1 MTHDPPCSHT
11 CHLIWPWIPALL
23 ELGFFCLGFLRNSCP
38 NYQGNSSCYLVLGGW
53 YVFLGPPN
61 PFVVWTLEAKL
72 SGALGGNTWRLH
84 RCSGH
89 QSWHKLGGL
98 KQDVWDLAK
107 HPFHLGSFPNFF
119 RWNWG
124 WKLITVPRKFQFFLN
139 KMKVLSYRI
148 PY

>member
-23 ELGFFCLGFLRNSCP
+23 ELGFFCPRCLRNSCP
-38 NYQGNSSCYLVLGGW
+38 NYQGNSSCYLVLGD
-53 YVFLGPPN
+53 
-61 PFVVWTLEAKL
+61 VVLQIRSSFGHLRRSRPGLSAK
-72 SGALGGNTWRLH
+72 GDMWRLH

-98 KQDVWDLAK
+98 KQDVWDLAR

-119 RWNWG
+119 RWKNR
-124 WKLITVPRKFQFFLN
+124 LEIRFPTQEFPVFFIN
-139 KMKVLSYRI
+139 EGLSYRI